1 MGEELNFGS
10 ILDESEINDLFSDE
24 KSGEPKDKPV
34 EDAAESEASNKE
46 EDTITEDSIEN
57 IFESPESVGNEDKDK
72 NRGSNGSS
80 TNGDGTSPNNFS
92 SIARALKE
100 DGPLSSVNDEFFDNI
115 KDAQGFS
122 DAIEEEVKNRLEES
136 QKRVL
141 DALND
146 GVEADD
152 IRQYE
157 RTIKYLDSLN
167 EDAITDE
174 SDEGAQLRKTLI
186 YQDLINKGYSKEKA
200 TKMLDKSISDGLDI
214 EDAKDAL
221 EANKTYYKKAYKS
234 LRDEAKSKAEAQREE
249 IRKQDESL
257 KKSIMKDN
265 EIVKGIGSLDEKT
278 RTKVYD
284 SISKPIY
291 KDPDTGKFYSAVQK
305 YEKDNPVEFRKI
317 MGLVYALTDGYKSFD
332 NLVKSKVN
340 SETKKSVSALER
352 VINSTPRNNDG
363 SYRLVNGANNDD
375 NSFYDGIVA
384 LDI

>member
-1 MGEELNFGS
+1 M
-10 ILDESEINDLFSDE
+10 FSDE
-24 KSGEPKDKPV
+24 KSEEPKDKPV
-34 EDAAESEASNKE
+34 EDAAEPETSNKE

-174 SDEGAQLRKTLI
+174 SDEGAQLRKALI